1 MIYFYYFIFTTM
13 NSLEVPGTF
22 FTVKA
27 PMDGVTVDKT
37 QDIVSV
43 ACLS

>member
-1 MIYFYYFIFTTM
+1 MIYFYYIIFTTM

-22 FTVKA
+22 FTVNA
-27 PMDGVTVDKT
+27 PMGGVTVDKT